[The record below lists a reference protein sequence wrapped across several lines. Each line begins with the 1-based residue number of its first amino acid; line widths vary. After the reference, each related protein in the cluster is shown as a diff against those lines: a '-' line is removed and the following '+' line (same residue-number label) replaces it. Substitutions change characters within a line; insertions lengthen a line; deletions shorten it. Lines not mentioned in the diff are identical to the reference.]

1 MRLVQGLWIVERL
14 GLSLGQ
20 ACKQC
25 VQDCYGAEYPSNE
38 FHNSKQHFDPPPYIS
53 ACLCVH
59 CFNSKWTA
67 VCNPNEQ
74 HLQLGVQMGDT
85 V

>member
-38 FHNSKQHFDPPPYIS
+38 FHNSVLTPPLIS
-53 ACLCVH
+53 LHVFVH
-59 CFNSKWTA
+59 CFNSKWTS

-74 HLQLGVQMGDT
+74 HLQLGVQMGDK

>member
-1 MRLVQGLWIVERL
+1 MRLVQGLWLVERL

-38 FHNSKQHFDPPPYIS
+38 FHNSVLTPPPYIS
-53 ACLCVH
+53 ACLC
-59 CFNSKWTA
+59 A
-67 VCNPNEQ
+67 L
-74 HLQLGVQMGDT
+74 LQFKVDLRMQSQ
-85 V
+85 